1 MMPESRTSITPDRPA
16 TDRISE
22 YLGDTA
28 RQILRTVPEA
38 DNLTAEECRG
48 IIARYNAVLEGNFI
62 YWMTGAL
69 IAVKSAES
77 REIILDNLLEEVR
90 DSHPEMLRR
99 FTMAADACPDNS
111 DVLVIHSKLS
121 KVRLFIGKLSPA
133 PILAMMAFYEDF
145 IMRFMPILAEYAAKR
160 GSAEREYT
168 DVHSLCDAEHS
179 QGLFRA
185 LGIEMALAND
195 PREPEEYLFEGVDLL
210 NALIKDIIGTPAKAV

>member
-1 MMPESRTSITPDRPA
+1 MMPESRASSTLDRPTA
-16 TDRISE
+16 DRITE
-22 YLGDTA
+22 YLGNTT
-28 RQILRTVPEA
+28 RQLLRNIPQAE
-38 DNLTAEECRG
+38 DLTNEECRG

-62 YWMTGAL
+62 YWMTGAFL
-69 IAVKSAES
+69 AAKSPQS
-77 REIILDNLLEEVR
+77 REIILDNLTEEVR

-99 FTMAADACPDNS
+99 FTMAAHAGPDDS
-111 DVLVIHSKLS
+111 DVMAVHSKLS

-133 PILAMMAFYEDF
+133 PIVAMMAFYEDF

-179 QGLFRA
+179 AGLFRA
-185 LGIEMALAND
+185 LEIERALAND

-210 NALIKDIIGTPAKAV
+210 QALIKDIIGNPAQAA